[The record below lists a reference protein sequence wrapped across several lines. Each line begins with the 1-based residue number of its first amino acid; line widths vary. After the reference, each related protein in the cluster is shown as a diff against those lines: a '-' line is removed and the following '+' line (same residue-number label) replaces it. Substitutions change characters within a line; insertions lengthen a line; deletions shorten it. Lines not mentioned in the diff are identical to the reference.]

1 LSTERASAAAHV
13 REALDFLWPE
23 RFDDATRLRD
33 EEPLGAGG
41 LGLDSIEIVELV
53 LACQSRA
60 GLDADRAEE
69 LLDSGPLTIGRLI
82 AHLAQT

>member
-1 LSTERASAAAHV
+1 LDTERASAAAHV
-13 REALDFLWPE
+13 REALDSLWPG
-23 RFDDATRLRD
+23 RFDDAARLPND
-33 EEPLGAGG
+33 ERLGAGG

-60 GLDADRAEE
+60 GLHADRAEE
-69 LLDSGPLTIGRLI
+69 LLDSGPLTVGGLI